1 MWWPNSRLRSLSWG
15 RSDGVAE
22 RGGVKALGAA
32 GGAWGKAKSDDARL
46 WGCNVEWVV
55 ERADDEVNG

>member
-1 MWWPNSRLRSLSWG
+1 M
-15 RSDGVAE
+15 AE
-22 RGGVKALGAA
+22 RGGVKALGAD